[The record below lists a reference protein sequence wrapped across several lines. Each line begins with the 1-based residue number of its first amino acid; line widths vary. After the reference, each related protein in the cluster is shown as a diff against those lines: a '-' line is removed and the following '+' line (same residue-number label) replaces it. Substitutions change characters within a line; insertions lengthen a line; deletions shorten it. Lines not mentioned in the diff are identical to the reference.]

1 VKHLAKIDQ
10 EISEIKKT
18 VASLDDKIGKLQF
31 FLVQIMNK
39 LNEAGES
46 SGGGSISAAT
56 PSAVTVDITPLED
69 RLEQLS
75 KDMVSK
81 ADLIPIKEDLAKIRD
96 ERMKEA
102 EETID
107 NVTVLL
113 EKGLSLT
120 ELAGSLKEIEAH
132 LQEIVTPPK

>member
-1 VKHLAKIDQ
+1 MAKIDQ
-10 EISEIKKT
+10 EISAIKKS
-18 VASLDDKIGKLQF
+18 VASLDDKLGKLQF

-39 LNEAGES
+39 LNEGVES
-46 SGGGSISAAT
+46 SGGGSVAAAT
-56 PSAVTVDITPLED
+56 AGAITVDITPLED
-69 RLEQLS
+69 RLEQLT
-75 KDMVSK
+75 KVMVSK
-81 ADLIPIKEDLAKIRD
+81 ADLVPIQQELVKIRD

-120 ELAGSLKEIEAH
+120 ELAASLKEIEAH
-132 LQEIVTPPK
+132 LQEIVAPPK